1 MWILADWQSNVFYSR
16 KICDQFCIL
25 HCKMFWSFWFRLV
38 TSPVL
43 DFTSRFLTYSRIGVI
58 DELVGSR
65 QDSIPLQ
72 SPISSSD
79 PAIQGFFLAF
89 RSLASLLKG
98 NYFRPLLKVR
108 VNMQST
114 KTFSGYRY
122 MKRRN
127 VIFITEENLVIKS
140 ITCIYSPCNLIFV
153 TKQRSKNIP
162 FCLSVTPIRNPPWSH
177 LG

>member
-1 MWILADWQSNVFYSR
+1 MDSGRLAQSNVFYSR
-16 KICDQFCIL
+16 KIRDRFCIL
-25 HCKMFWSFWFRLV
+25 HCKIFWSFRFRLA
-38 TSPVL
+38 TSQVL
-43 DFTSRFLTYSRIGVI
+43 VFTSCYLTYSRIGVI
-58 DELVGSR
+58 DELAGSR
-65 QDSIPLQ
+65 QDTVPLQ
-72 SPISSSD
+72 SSTFSSD

-89 RSLASLLKG
+89 RLLASLLKG

-108 VNMQST
+108 VNILSS
-114 KTFSGYRY
+114 KTFSGYHY

-140 ITCIYSPCNLIFV
+140 TTCIYSPCNLIFV

>member
-1 MWILADWQSNVFYSR
+1 MWSILCFALKKNFGLSGFP
-16 KICDQFCIL
+16 
-25 HCKMFWSFWFRLV
+25 FWLLV
-38 TSPVL
+38 LV
-43 DFTSRFLTYSRIGVI
+43 FTSLYLSYSWTGVI
-58 DELVGSR
+58 SELMGSW
-65 QDSIPLQ
+65 QDSVPLQ
-72 SPISSSD
+72 SSTSSRD

-89 RSLASLLKG
+89 KFACKTFKGELLSS
-98 NYFRPLLKVR
+98 LLKVR
-108 VNMQST
+108 VNMLST
-114 KTFSGYRY
+114 ETFSGYR
-122 MKRRN
+122 KRRN